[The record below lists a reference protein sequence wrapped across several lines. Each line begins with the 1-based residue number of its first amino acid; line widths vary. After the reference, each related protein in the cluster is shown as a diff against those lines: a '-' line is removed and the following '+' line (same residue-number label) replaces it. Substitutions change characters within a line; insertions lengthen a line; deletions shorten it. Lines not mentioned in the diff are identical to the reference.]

1 MRLLIEVAPEHKKRD
16 KMVQM
21 QKPTI
26 IRVHEPGHNKD
37 FLDNCFK
44 TPPLFICTIASTETA
59 LIPGVSAAGASPE
72 LIPYTAAADVEAII
86 HGQALCLGKI
96 PENPLGPPSPVI
108 ITMAALARFNAPFLV
123 VDAGNAITPKVPM
136 LVAGRTPGLALS
148 EPIAVAE
155 VADLFMQGI
164 IIGQQLALSGHTL
177 ILGESVP
184 GGTTT
189 AMAVMEA
196 LGIAAF
202 GKISGSMPGNN
213 QILKQD
219 LVSRAMLKKELKRGS
234 CLEHPL
240 EAVRFLGD
248 PMQPVQAG
256 IAMSASR
263 KTKVILGGGTQM
275 IAVAALI
282 GALLKSEWSSSCF
295 AQPVLKRL
303 LPEAVN
309 ARPEN
314 IAIATTAWV
323 SEDQAADLRGLM
335 QQLPV
340 AMPLYAVGLDF
351 STSRHKNL
359 RLYEEGYVK
368 EGIGA
373 GALALAVMFYHN
385 LDNSSFLPEIEKV
398 YEDIY
403 C

>member
-1 MRLLIEVAPEHKKRD
+1 MKT
-16 KMVQM
+16 

-26 IRVHEPGHNKD
+26 IKVHEPSQSKN
-37 FLDNCFK
+37 FLDECLK
-44 TPPLFICTIASTETA
+44 APPLFTCTIASTETA

-108 ITMAALARFNAPFLV
+108 ITMAALKRLNAPFFV

-136 LVAGRTPGLALS
+136 WVAGRTPGLSLV
-148 EPIAVAE
+148 EPVAVANVVE
-155 VADLFMQGI
+155 LFMQGI
-164 IIGQQLALSGHTL
+164 IIGQQLALCGHTL

-196 LGIAAF
+196 LGIAAL

-213 QILKQD
+213 QSLKQE
-219 LVSRAMLKKELKRGS
+219 LVCRAMLKKNLTQGS

-240 EAVRFLGD
+240 EAVRLLGD
-248 PMQPVQAG
+248 PMQAVQAG
-256 IAMSASR
+256 IAMSASQ

-282 GALLKSEWSSSCF
+282 GALLNSKWSSPDF
-295 AQPVLKRL
+295 TQPARKRL
-303 LPEAVN
+303 LPEAIN

-323 SEDQAADLRGLM
+323 SEDQSADLRSLM

-340 AMPLYAVGLDF
+340 AIALYAAGLNF

-359 RLYEEGYVK
+359 SLYEEGYVK
-368 EGIGA
+368 EGVGA
-373 GALALAVMFYHN
+373 GAMALTAMLYHN
-385 LDNSSFLPEIEKV
+385 LDNSSFLPDIEKV

-403 C
+403 LSEN

>member
-1 MRLLIEVAPEHKKRD
+1 MKE
-16 KMVQM
+16 

-26 IRVHEPGHNKD
+26 IKVHEPPHSKN
-37 FLDNCFK
+37 FLDNCLK
-44 TPPLFICTIASTETA
+44 APPLFTCTIASTKTA

-86 HGQALCLGKI
+86 HGQALCLDKI
-96 PENPLGPPSPVI
+96 PENPVGPPSPVI
-108 ITMAALARFNAPFLV
+108 ITMAALKKLCAPFIV
-123 VDAGNAITPKVPM
+123 IDAGNTITPKVPM
-136 LVAGRTPGLALS
+136 LVAGRSPGLSLND
-148 EPIAVAE
+148 PVAVTE

-189 AMAVMEA
+189 AMAVMEV
-196 LGIAAF
+196 LGIAAL

-213 QILKQD
+213 QTLKQD
-219 LVSRAMLKKELKRGS
+219 LVSRAMLGKGLIRGS

-240 EAVRFLGD
+240 EAVRLLGD

-256 IAMSASR
+256 IAMSASCR
-263 KTKVILGGGTQM
+263 TNVILGGGTQM

-282 GALLKSEWSSSCF
+282 GALLKNKKSFSYF
-295 AQPVLKRL
+295 TQPAHKRT
-303 LPEAVN
+303 LPEAFN

-323 SEDQAADLRGLM
+323 SEDPAADLRSLM

-340 AMPLYAVGLDF
+340 PMPLYAAGLDF
-351 STSRHKNL
+351 SASRHKNL
-359 RLYEEGYVK
+359 SLYEEGYVK
-368 EGIGA
+368 EGVGA
-373 GALALAVMFYHN
+373 GALALAAMHYHN
-385 LDNSSFLPEIEKV
+385 LDNTSFLPAIEQV

-403 C
+403 L

>member
-1 MRLLIEVAPEHKKRD
+1 MM
-16 KMVQM
+16 KMQL
-21 QKPTI
+21 PAI
-26 IRVHEPGHNKD
+26 IKVHEPAHSKN
-37 FLDNCFK
+37 FLDNCLK

-59 LIPGVSAAGASPE
+59 LIPGVSGAGASPE

-86 HGQALCLGKI
+86 HGQALCLDKI
-96 PENPLGPPSPVI
+96 PENPVGPPSPVI
-108 ITMAALARFNAPFLV
+108 ITMAALKKLSAPFLV
-123 VDAGNAITPKVPM
+123 IDAGNTITPQVPR
-136 LVAGRTPGLALS
+136 LVAGSSPGLSLNK
-148 EPIAVAE
+148 PIAVAE
-155 VADLFMQGI
+155 VANLFMQGI

-196 LGIAAF
+196 LGLAAL

-213 QILKQD
+213 QTLKQE
-219 LVSRAMLKKELKRGS
+219 LVSRTMLEKKLIRGS

-240 EAVRFLGD
+240 EAVRLLGD

-282 GALLKSEWSSSCF
+282 GALLKSKKSSSDVT
-295 AQPVLKRL
+295 QPALKRL
-303 LPEAVN
+303 LPEAFK

-323 SEDQAADLRGLM
+323 SEDPAADLRSLM
-335 QQLPV
+335 RQLPV
-340 AMPLYAVGLDF
+340 AMPLYASGLDF
-351 STSRHKNL
+351 SASRYQNL
-359 RLYEEGYVK
+359 QLYEEGYVK
-368 EGIGA
+368 EGVGA
-373 GALALAVMFYHN
+373 GALALAAMLYHN
-385 LDNSSFLPEIEKV
+385 LDNSSFLPAIEKV

-403 C
+403 L

>member
-1 MRLLIEVAPEHKKRD
+1 MP
-16 KMVQM
+16 
-21 QKPTI
+21 KPTI
-26 IRVHEPGHNKD
+26 IRVHEPASNKD
-37 FLDNCFK
+37 FLDTCFK

-59 LIPGVSAAGASPE
+59 LIPGISAAGASPE

-108 ITMAALARFNAPFLV
+108 ITMAALEKLKAPFLV

-136 LVAGRTPGLALS
+136 LIAGRTPGLSLI

-189 AMAVMEA
+189 AMAVMEV

-234 CLEHPL
+234 CLEDPL
-240 EAVRFLGD
+240 AAVRSLGD

-295 AQPVLKRL
+295 SQPALKRL

-323 SEDQAADLRGLM
+323 SEDPTADLRGLM

-351 STSRHKNL
+351 STSCHTNL

-373 GALALAVMFYHN
+373 GALALAVMLYHN
-385 LDNSSFLPEIEKV
+385 LDNASFLPAIEKV

>member
-1 MRLLIEVAPEHKKRD
+1 MKI
-16 KMVQM
+16 

-26 IRVHEPGHNKD
+26 IKVHEPAHSKD
-37 FLDNCFK
+37 FLDDCLK
-44 TPPLFICTIASTETA
+44 APPLFICTIASTETA

-86 HGQALCLGKI
+86 HGQALCLDKI
-96 PENPLGPPSPVI
+96 PENPVGPPSPVI
-108 ITMAALARFNAPFLV
+108 ITMAALKKLSAPFLV
-123 VDAGNAITPKVPM
+123 IDAGNAITPKVPM
-136 LVAGRTPGLALS
+136 LVAGRSPGLS
-148 EPIAVAE
+148 INEPVAVAE
-155 VADLFMQGI
+155 IADLFMQGI

-196 LGIAAF
+196 LGIAAL

-213 QILKQD
+213 QTLKQE
-219 LVSRAMLKKELKRGS
+219 LVSRAMLEKKLVRGS

-256 IAMSASR
+256 IAMSASSR
-263 KTKVILGGGTQM
+263 TKVILGGGTQM

-282 GALLKSEWSSSCF
+282 GALLKSEKSSSYF
-295 AQPVLKRL
+295 TQPALKRL
-303 LPEAVN
+303 LPEAFN

-323 SEDQAADLRGLM
+323 SEDPAANLRSLM

-340 AMPLYAVGLDF
+340 AMPLYAAGLDF
-351 STSRHKNL
+351 SASRHQNL
-359 RLYEEGYVK
+359 QLYEEGYVK
-368 EGIGA
+368 EGVGA
-373 GALALAVMFYHN
+373 GALALAAMHYHN
-385 LDNSSFLPEIEKV
+385 IDNASFLPAIEKV

-403 C
+403 L

>member
-1 MRLLIEVAPEHKKRD
+1 MK
-16 KMVQM
+16 
-21 QKPTI
+21 KPTI
-26 IRVHEPGHNKD
+26 IRVHEPAHSKN
-37 FLDNCFK
+37 FLNDCLK
-44 TPPLFICTIASTETA
+44 APPLFSCTIASTETA

-108 ITMAALARFNAPFLV
+108 ITMAALRRLKAPFLV

-136 LVAGRTPGLALS
+136 LVAGRLPGLSLS
-148 EPIAVAE
+148 EPVAVAE
-155 VADLFMQGI
+155 VANLFMQGI
-164 IIGQQLALSGHTL
+164 VIGQQLALSGHTL

-196 LGIAAF
+196 LGIAAL

-213 QILKQD
+213 QTLKQE
-219 LVSRAMLKKELKRGS
+219 LVSRSMREKGIEQGS
-234 CLEHPL
+234 CLKNPL
-240 EAVRFLGD
+240 DAAHFLGD

-282 GALLKSEWSSSCF
+282 GALLKSDWSSSYF
-295 AQPVLKRL
+295 TQPELKSL
-303 LPEAVN
+303 LPEASE
-309 ARPEN
+309 AIPEN

-323 SEDQAADLRGLM
+323 SEDQAADLRSLM

-340 AMPLYAVGLDF
+340 AMPLYASGLDF
-351 STSRHKNL
+351 SSSRHENL

-368 EGIGA
+368 EGVGA
-373 GALALAVMFYHN
+373 GALALAAMLYHN
-385 LDNSSFLPEIEKV
+385 LDNTSFLPEIEKV

-403 C
+403 L